1 MNSEFKQI
9 HRDILLE
16 WVYDSKNLILEP
28 YKILT
33 NSKDLINSYISY
45 DSTITNNNQDNSL
58 VLIDAPSNK
67 FGKVDTSRYTFLSIK
82 EYVSPTAIQ
91 HDRVKIYLP
100 VNYKFGEYQG
110 FYLRLYTYDFFNKKL
125 FEISNLFIDVN
136 DLNQLQLIK
145 TLSNPILYQ
154 DKVWDRFIELNVPS
168 VYSIALQRD
177 SNGTIPDSVNYNL
190 TDGIGLSQTAPI
202 FIDFRFISKVTTIA
216 GVSTYLTTQKVIQQ
230 IPQIPQLQA
239 LSLYMQEAV
248 NGDYFEIYP
257 MYNGTFENFVLF
269 IDSSLLLGRYY
280 YLEFDITVF
289 EENIKGKTLT
299 YRIEND
305 FTEIVEFRPIIKYS
319 STKAIID
326 VEMKLINKD
335 DGNIVTR
342 KAAYGLKPDQLSKYL
357 INSKKINVRDTFK
370 PKIYSKNQFSL
381 YSIDAIGKTP
391 NVQTEISVPV
401 PELLPIVGKFVEN
414 EKIISAYSRS
424 ALNRTSSNKIEN
436 YHLMGKMKIGIRPF
450 DNIFKFILAF
460 KSVGESNTLEPV
472 DLTNCQDLKLI
483 FKSDDKMIEFSQ
495 YFTGETAPKFG
506 VCQFRIDESKFLDIK
521 NLNKLG
527 SNVFYITTTNQGFRN
542 ILYSGLFTILDTAQS
557 VGELETNSTGID
569 LGITVVADNVAIAT
583 RRINLESGKNSSGKK
598 DLKIDNS
605 NNNLSS
611 KYGISRKKA
620 ADPKP
625 KKKAEPEKTKE
636 QKASEEMKNARS
648 NSGSSG
654 NVEQDKKNS
663 EQMKNARR
671 NSGSSGNVEQDKK
684 NSEQMR
690 NRRK

>member
-33 NSKDLINSYISY
+33 NSKDLMSSYLAF
-45 DSTITNNNQDNSL
+45 DSTITNNSQDNSL
-58 VLIDAPSNK
+58 VIVDSPANK
-67 FGKVDTSRYTFLSIK
+67 FAKIDTSRYTFLSIK
-82 EYVSPTAIQ
+82 EYVSPSAIQ

-125 FEISNLFIDVN
+125 FEISNFFLDVN
-136 DLNQLQLIK
+136 DLNQLGLIK

-177 SNGTIPDSVNYNL
+177 SSGAINDTINFNL
-190 TDGIGLSQTAPI
+190 TEGIGLSQTAPI
-202 FIDFRFISKVTTIA
+202 FIDFRFITKITTI
-216 GVSTYLTTQKVIQQ
+216 GSLTTYITSQKTIQQ
-230 IPQIPQLQA
+230 IPQIPQLQS
-239 LSLYMQEAV
+239 LSLYMQEAIG
-248 NGDYFEIYP
+248 GDYFEIYP
-257 MYNGTFENFVLF
+257 MYNGTFEGFVQF

-280 YLEFDITVF
+280 YLEFDVTVF

-319 STKAIID
+319 STKTIID
-326 VEMKLINKD
+326 VEMKLVNKD

-357 INSKKINVRDTFK
+357 INSKKINIRGSFK

-381 YSIDAIGKTP
+381 YGIDAIGKTP

-401 PELLPIVGKFVEN
+401 PELIPISGRIIEN
-414 EKIISAYSRS
+414 EKAISAYSSS
-424 ALNRTSSNKIEN
+424 ALNRVLSNKLEN
-436 YHLMGKMKIGIRPF
+436 YHFMGKLKIGIRPF
-450 DNIFKFILAF
+450 DNILKFILAY
-460 KSVGESNTLEPV
+460 KSISENSTLEPL

-483 FKSDDKMIEFSQ
+483 FKSDDKTIEFSQ

-506 VCQFRIDESKFLDIK
+506 VCQFRIDETKFLDIK

-527 SNVFYITTTNQGFRN
+527 SNVFYITSTNQGFRN
-542 ILYSGLFTILDTAQS
+542 VLYSGLFTILDSAQS
-557 VGELETNSTGID
+557 VSGTSIIGVLDNIGSNT
-569 LGITVVADNVAIAT
+569 DNVTPSVNITLESPSNIAIAT
-583 RRINLESGKNSSGKK
+583 RRINIESGTNQTNFDQKTPPDDQISTSG
-598 DLKIDNS
+598 
-605 NNNLSS
+605 
-611 KYGISRKKA
+611 R
-620 ADPKP
+620 
-625 KKKAEPEKTKE
+625 
-636 QKASEEMKNARS
+636 R
-648 NSGSSG
+648 
-654 NVEQDKKNS
+654 
-663 EQMKNARR
+663 RR
-671 NSGSSGNVEQDKK
+671 N
-684 NSEQMR
+684 
-690 NRRK
+690 

>member
-33 NSKDLINSYISY
+33 NSKDLINSYIAN
-45 DSTITNNNQDNSL
+45 DSTITNNSQDNSL

-67 FGKVDTSRYTFLSIK
+67 FGRVDTSRYSFLSVK
-82 EYVSPTAIQ
+82 EYVSPVAVQ

-110 FYLRLYTYDFFNKKL
+110 FYLRLYTYDFLNKKF
-125 FEISNLFIDVN
+125 FEISNFFIDVN

-145 TLSNPILYQ
+145 TLSSPVLYQ

-177 SNGTIPDSVNYNL
+177 SNGPTVDSLNYNL

-202 FIDFRFISKVTTIA
+202 FIDFRFINKISTI
-216 GVSTYLTTQKVIQQ
+216 GGISTYLTSQKVIQQ
-230 IPQIPQLQA
+230 IPQIPQLQS
-239 LSLYMQEAV
+239 LSLYMQEAID
-248 NGDYFEIYP
+248 GDYFEIYP
-257 MYNGTFENFVLF
+257 LYNGTFENFVLF

-319 STKAIID
+319 STKSIID
-326 VEMKLINKD
+326 VEMKLVNKD

-357 INSKKINVRDTFK
+357 VNIKKINIRGAFK

-401 PELLPIVGKFVEN
+401 PELISITGRIVED
-414 EKIISAYSRS
+414 EKAISAYSSS
-424 ALNRTSSNKIEN
+424 ALNRVSSNKLEN
-436 YHLMGKMKIGIRPF
+436 YHFMGKMKIGIRPF
-450 DNIFKFILAF
+450 DNVLKFILAY
-460 KSVGESNTLEPV
+460 KGVTNSNTLESV

-483 FKSDDKMIEFSQ
+483 FKGDDKMIEFSQ

-527 SNVFYITTTNQGFRN
+527 SNVFYITSTNQGFRN
-542 ILYSGLFTILDTAQS
+542 ILYTGLFTILDTAQS
-557 VGELETNSTGID
+557 ISGGNIIDLLGELNNLEINSTSGD

-583 RRINLESGKNSSGKK
+583 RKINLESGKNSSGNIKK
-598 DLKIDNS
+598 DFISS
-605 NNNLSS
+605 NNNPSS
-611 KYGISRKKA
+611 RYGVS
-620 ADPKP
+620 
-625 KKKAEPEKTKE
+625 
-636 QKASEEMKNARS
+636 
-648 NSGSSG
+648 
-654 NVEQDKKNS
+654 
-663 EQMKNARR
+663 
-671 NSGSSGNVEQDKK
+671 
-684 NSEQMR
+684 
-690 NRRK
+690 RRKNNN